1 MVWIT
6 FCVMRIVQV
15 SGVRSGNLQIGS
27 QVAIEAEDC
36 SESLEF
42 GPFQGAATLFGFAA
56 PTPSNASRNC
66 AAEGKRS
73 FGFFSSRRL
82 IRG

>member
-6 FCVMRIVQV
+6 FCVMPILEI
-15 SGVRSGNLQIGS
+15 SGVCAGNPQIAS
-27 QVAIEAEDC
+27 QVAIEAEAAPKAF
-36 SESLEF
+36 ESSC
-42 GPFQGAATLFGFAA
+42 FQGAAARFAA

-66 AAEGKRS
+66 AAEENRS
-73 FGFFSSRRL
+73 LGFFSNSRL